1 MPDPSAA
8 PATTLPTDVEA
19 FSTALD
25 DFMRA
30 VRRAQGRVAAAQSEG
45 TLEPVGGLTLSQYRL
60 VEPLLNA
67 PAGLGVTDLAL
78 QAGVSAPTAT
88 RTFDGLA
95 REGVVV
101 RVRSAGGDGR
111 AVRIRLTGAGARKT
125 RTKRR
130 HIEDKRADIYTSLP
144 ADVRMQAAGVLA
156 HLADAIEHLR

>member
-1 MPDPSAA
+1 VPARTSTKPADVSA
-8 PATTLPTDVEA
+8 DVEA
-19 FSTALD
+19 FSSALD

-30 VRRAQGRVAAAQSEG
+30 VRRAQGRVAAAQADG
-45 TLEPVGGLTLSQYRL
+45 TVEPVGGLTLSQYRL

-67 PAGLGVTDLAL
+67 PAGVGVTELAL

-95 REGVVV
+95 RDGVVV
-101 RVRSAGGDGR
+101 RERGTGGDGR
-111 AVRIRLTGAGARKT
+111 AVCIRLTVDGAQMT

-130 HIEDKRADIYTSLP
+130 HIEGRRAEIHASLP
-144 ADVRMQAAGVLA
+144 ADVRKQAAGVLA